1 MEQVAESS
9 VSKDKETT
17 PTKSNISD
25 TQTSGNETPIAR
37 KESSKSHSKLKGVS
51 QSLLERIRQK
61 EQKKLELQ
69 MTRDP
74 KTELKISRMERLPE
88 MVRILRAYFT
98 AEKKVAIPLEDC
110 VLKLSESYG
119 TALQMSKLRFI
130 PKLAILGQFIRS

>member
-17 PTKSNISD
+17 PTKSNITD

-37 KESSKSHSKLKGVS
+37 KESSKSHSKLKG
-51 QSLLERIRQK
+51 
-61 EQKKLELQ
+61 QKKLELQ

-119 TALQMSKLRFI
+119 TALQMSKLVKI
-130 PKLAILGQFIRS
+130 YPKIGDTGSVH

>member
-9 VSKDKETT
+9 SSKDKETT
-17 PTKSNISD
+17 PIKNNISD

-37 KESSKSHSKLKGVS
+37 KESNKSHSKLKGVS

-119 TALQMSKLRFI
+119 TALQMSKLVKIYLQNWRYWV
-130 PKLAILGQFIRS
+130 SS